1 MEQLLVL
8 LDELIESALDQLYKQ
23 DIYLLEHEV
32 HERTIVFRFGH
43 YLQNLM
49 DETEAFRDNYLDF
62 EYNRN
67 GNQPKRIP
75 ARSQNG
81 ALPDL
86 IIHQRGTNAHNLLIM
101 EFKTPWN
108 RQIEDDCKK
117 LRQFIDPHGYYC
129 YLSGKSI
136 LLGQVRQTVGIMT
149 LFSPAYKQRAEAK
162 YHH

>member
-8 LDELIESALDQLYKQ
+8 LDELIESALDKLYKQ

-49 DETEAFRDNYLDF
+49 DETEAFRDYYLDF

-75 ARSQNG
+75 AQSQNG

-117 LRQFIDPHGYYC
+117 LRQFIDSLFGIHNSLRFVKKYWE
-129 YLSGKSI
+129 
-136 LLGQVRQTVGIMT
+136 LLPQLRFPLLQ
-149 LFSPAYKQRAEAK
+149 LHWSP
-162 YHH
+162 